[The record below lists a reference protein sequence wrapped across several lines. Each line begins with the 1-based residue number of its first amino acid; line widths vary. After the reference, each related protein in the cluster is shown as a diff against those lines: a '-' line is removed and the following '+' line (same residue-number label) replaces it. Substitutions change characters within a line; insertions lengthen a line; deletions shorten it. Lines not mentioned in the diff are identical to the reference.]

1 MVQDGEIVKVRK
13 NGSRT
18 RRPVLLKHTRKPFGI
33 SRLGVSG
40 EGTWVGKCLES

>member
-18 RRPVLLKHTRKPFGI
+18 RPVLSKHTRKPFGF

-40 EGTWVGKCLES
+40 EGTCVGKCLES